1 MRGEVSTDGSAAGV
15 GHAQHAGPTAER
27 TSRSSVR
34 PGRLPRVTTSLRL
47 ATPDDAE
54 RLAALAAIT
63 FPLACPPG
71 SDPAAVAEHIRTQLS
86 PARFVAWAKSADHA
100 LLLAEVS
107 VPSPGTGD
115 SSAGRADTASDSRLV
130 GYALLV
136 RGVPDDQDIV
146 AVVGDEPTVELS
158 KIYVHPDSQG
168 TRVASDLM
176 RAALDAAPG
185 LVADRAV
192 WLGTNGENARAQA
205 FYRKHG
211 FAVAG
216 SRTYVVGGESHDD
229 VVMVRPLG

>member
-1 MRGEVSTDGSAAGV
+1 M
-15 GHAQHAGPTAER
+15 
-27 TSRSSVR
+27 
-34 PGRLPRVTTSLRL
+34 TTSLRL

>member
-1 MRGEVSTDGSAAGV
+1 MTN
-15 GHAQHAGPTAER
+15 
-27 TSRSSVR
+27 
-34 PGRLPRVTTSLRL
+34 SLRL

-86 PARFVAWAKSADHA
+86 PARFVAWAQSADHA
-100 LLLAEVS
+100 LLLAETTGPAS
-107 VPSPGTGD
+107 GTGD
-115 SSAGRADTASDSRLV
+115 SSTGHDDSASDRRLV

-158 KIYVHPDSQG
+158 KIYVHPGAQG
-168 TRVASDLM
+168 TGVASDLM

-185 LVADRAV
+185 LVPDRAV

>member
-107 VPSPGTGD
+107 VPSTGTGTDTGD
-115 SSAGRADTASDSRLV
+115 SSDGSSTGRADPASDSRLV

-185 LVADRAV
+185 LVANRAV
-192 WLGTNGENARAQA
+192 AQPS
-205 FYRKHG
+205 G
-211 FAVAG
+211 
-216 SRTYVVGGESHDD
+216 RTITTSSCDS
-229 VVMVRPLG
+229 PPTT

>member
-1 MRGEVSTDGSAAGV
+1 M
-15 GHAQHAGPTAER
+15 
-27 TSRSSVR
+27 
-34 PGRLPRVTTSLRL
+34 TTSLRL

-107 VPSPGTGD
+107 VPSTGTGTDTGD
-115 SSAGRADTASDSRLV
+115 SSDGSPDGSSTGRADSASDSRLV